1 MKNIVVKDK
10 IINVTGVNDDDYVSL
25 TDIARFKTDGETNPV
40 IANWM
45 RKVDTLEFLKLWEQI
60 NNINFKPTD
69 FEGFKSKPGENAFT
83 ISPKKWI
90 ELTNAIGIRVK
101 SGKNGGTFAHRDIAL
116 EFASWISAEVN
127 LYIIKEF
134 QRLKVEESEQLE
146 WQGKRLL
153 TKLNYLIHTDAVKE
167 HLVCVNLSIEQ
178 KNFIYASEADLLNVA
193 LFGKTAKDWRDVN
206 PNKEGN
212 IRDYANTIELAILS
226 NLEYLNSMLISQK
239 LSQKERLLILNK
251 EANREKDLFN
261 KNNVK
266 AIKASNKGQSEQTN
280 EKKR

>member
-10 IINVTGVNDDDYVSL
+10 IISITGVNDDDYVSL

-45 RKVDTLEFLKLWEQI
+45 RRVDTLEYLKLWEQI
-60 NNINFKPTD
+60 NNANFKPTD

-116 EFASWISAEVN
+116 EFASWISAEVK

-134 QRLKVEESEQLE
+134 QRLKNEESKELE

-153 TKLNYLIHTDAVKE
+153 TKINYLIHTDAIKE
-167 HLVCVNLSIEQ
+167 YLIPIELTDDQ
-178 KNFIYASEADLLNVA
+178 KSYIYASEADMLNVA
-193 LFGKTAKDWRDVN
+193 LFGMRAKEWKEKN
-206 PNKEGN
+206 PEKKGN
-212 IRDYANTIELAILS
+212 IRDYASTIELAILS
-226 NLEYLNSMLISQK
+226 NIEYHNSLLIK
-239 LSQKERLLILNK
+239 DGIMQKERLIILNK
-251 EANREKDLFN
+251 EANREKELFN

-266 AIKASNKGQSEQTN
+266 VIESKN
-280 EKKR
+280 E

>member
-1 MKNIVVKDK
+1 MKNIVVKNK
-10 IINVTGVNDDDYVSL
+10 IINITGINDDDYVSL

-116 EFASWISAEVN
+116 EFASWISAEVK

-153 TKLNYLIHTDAVKE
+153 TKINYLIHTDAIKNY
-167 HLVCVNLSIEQ
+167 LIPIELTDAQ
-178 KNFIYASEADLLNVA
+178 KSFIYASEADMLNVA
-193 LFGKTAKDWRDVN
+193 LFGMRAKEWKDNN
-206 PNKEGN
+206 PDKKGN
-212 IRDYANTIELAILS
+212 IRDNASTIELAILS
-226 NLEYLNSMLISQK
+226 NLEYHNS
-239 LSQKERLLILNK
+239 LLIRDGIDQKDRLIVLNK
-251 EANREKDLFN
+251 EANREKELFN

-266 AIKASNKGQSEQTN
+266 VIESKN
-280 EKKR
+280 E